1 MDNSGKTP
9 QENKKLEF
17 MRKFISVL
25 PEENLAAMLRM
36 IMAEE
41 QKKDPRR
48 MPTPPSHT
56 NK

>member
-1 MDNSGKTP
+1 MPDKDS
-9 QENKKLEF
+9 KKLEF

-48 MPTPPSHT
+48 FPTQP
-56 NK
+56 KK